1 MPSIMQARFGEDAYP
16 IGRFVLDR
24 ARALGMGRTEL
35 VRRLC
40 YPDISKGH
48 KALTG
53 FLITGTMPPLI
64 AKHLTTAL
72 EVGKD
77 LIDAVLLATA
87 RQQHN
92 EARGQILAR
101 ENAYR
106 AAFRPH
112 LRCETA
118 RTVPQPIFVAA
129 LIGTARLRL
138 VALPESGDASTDQRD
153 RLIKRAIRDHYREQR
168 GHVPAFGAIES
179 YTFVVMPGYLV
190 DFGLPYHLNG
200 DPAGP
205 MRSVA
210 RLGEAALGIKR
221 GDTRLTGLL
230 RNSPI
235 HVLQGVH

>member
-1 MPSIMQARFGEDAYP
+1 MQARFGEDAYP

-40 YPDISKGH
+40 YPDISNGH

-53 FLITGTMPPLI
+53 LLITGTAPPLI
-64 AKHLTTAL
+64 ARHLATAL
-72 EVGKD
+72 EVGQD
-77 LIDAVLLATA
+77 LIDQVLLATA
-87 RQQHN
+87 RQQHD
-92 EARGQILAR
+92 EAREQILAR
-101 ENAYR
+101 EDAYR

-112 LRCETA
+112 LRCETT

-138 VALPESGDASTDQRD
+138 VAVPEQTRPDADLRD
-153 RLIKRAIRDHYREQR
+153 LLIKRAIRDHYRDQGR
-168 GHVPAFGAIES
+168 HVPAFGSIVS
-179 YTFVVMPGYLV
+179 YTFVVMAGYLV
-190 DFGLPYHLNG
+190 DFGLPYDIQG

-205 MRSVA
+205 MLSVA
-210 RLGEAALGIKR
+210 RLGEGSLGTKR

-230 RNSPI
+230 RNLPI
-235 HVLQGVH
+235 DIIPGE

>member
-1 MPSIMQARFGEDAYP
+1 MPSIMQARFGEDTYP

-24 ARALGMGRTEL
+24 ARALGMSRTEL

-48 KALTG
+48 MALTG
-53 FLITGTMPPLI
+53 FLITGTAPPLI
-64 AKHLTTAL
+64 AKHLANAL
-72 EVGKD
+72 EVDQD
-77 LIDAVLLATA
+77 LIDAILLTTA
-87 RQQHN
+87 RQQHD
-92 EARGQILAR
+92 ERRSKILAR
-101 ENAYR
+101 ESAYPV
-106 AAFRPH
+106 AFRPH

-118 RTVPQPIFVAA
+118 RTVPEPIFVAA

-138 VALPESGDASTDQRD
+138 VALPDHTREAGADVRES
-153 RLIKRAIRDHYREQR
+153 LIKRAICDHYSERN

-190 DFGLPYHLNG
+190 DFGLPYNLSG

-230 RNSPI
+230 RDSPLHI
-235 HVLQGVH
+235 TR

>member
-1 MPSIMQARFGEDAYP
+1 MPSMMQARFGEDTYP

-40 YPDISKGH
+40 YHDISNGH

-53 FLITGTMPPLI
+53 LLITGTAPPLI
-64 AKHLTTAL
+64 AKYLAPAL
-72 EVGKD
+72 EVGQD

-87 RQQHN
+87 RQQHD
-92 EARGQILAR
+92 EAKGQILAR

-112 LRCETA
+112 LRCETL

-138 VALPESGDASTDQRD
+138 VAIPESGDACTDQRD
-153 RLIKRAIRDHYREQR
+153 RLIKRAIRNHYRDQR
-168 GHVPAFGAIES
+168 GHVPAFGTIVS
-179 YTFVVMPGYLV
+179 YTFVVTPGYLV
-190 DFGLPYHLNG
+190 DFGLPYDIQG

-205 MRSVA
+205 MISVA
-210 RLGEAALGIKR
+210 RLGEASLGIKR

-235 HVLQGVH
+235 DTIRVNG

>member
-1 MPSIMQARFGEDAYP
+1 MSSMIYARFGEDAYP

-24 ARALGMGRTEL
+24 ARALGIGRTEL

-53 FLITGTMPPLI
+53 LLITGTAPPLI
-64 AKHLTTAL
+64 AKHLATAL
-72 EVGKD
+72 EVDQD
-77 LIDAVLLATA
+77 LIDAILLATD
-87 RQQHN
+87 RQQHD
-92 EARGQILAR
+92 EGRSRILAR
-101 ENAYR
+101 EIAYR

-112 LRCETA
+112 LRCETTS
-118 RTVPQPIFVAA
+118 TVPEPIFVAA

-138 VALPESGDASTDQRD
+138 VGLPDEIREADTGVRD
-153 RLIKRAIRDHYREQR
+153 RLIKLAVR
-168 GHVPAFGAIES
+168 GHYSKWQGYVPAFGAIVS

-190 DFGLPYHLNG
+190 DFGLPYDLSG

-205 MRSVA
+205 MLSVP
-210 RLGEAALGIKR
+210 RLGESTLGAKR

-235 HVLQGVH
+235 HIIR